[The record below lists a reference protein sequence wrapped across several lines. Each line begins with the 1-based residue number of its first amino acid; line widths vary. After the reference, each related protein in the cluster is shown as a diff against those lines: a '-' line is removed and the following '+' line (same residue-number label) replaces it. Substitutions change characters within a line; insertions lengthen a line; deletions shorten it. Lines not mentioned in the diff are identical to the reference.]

1 MITLKGKYNYA
12 KVFTEDLED
21 TAKSQIEELLNQEFI
36 KNSIIRIMPDV
47 HAGMGCVI
55 GTTMTIDDKVVPNLV
70 GLDIGCGIKAIKL
83 KDRDIDFEKLDR
95 VVRKTVPSGF
105 NIRKRKHPFV
115 EKTEI
120 ADLRCKDF
128 VNMDRAILSIG
139 TLGGGNH
146 FIELGENNKGDYYL
160 LVHTGSRHLGKQVAE
175 YYQKKSGELI
185 NDINKERNKLKR
197 ELKKEKTKDEINEIL
212 KDYDEILDIPKNLR
226 YIEGQ
231 ILEDYLCDMNIV
243 QEYANVNRKA
253 IADVI
258 VEEMGF
264 IVEDS
269 FTTIHNYIDLENM
282 ILRKGAVSAKKDEK
296 LVIPFNMRDG
306 AIICRGVGN
315 KDWNYSA
322 PHGAGRIM
330 SRNEAY
336 KNLSL
341 EDFKKSME
349 GIYSS
354 SVNQRILDEHPE
366 AYKKMEEITK
376 YIEPTVEIKE
386 HIVPVYNY
394 KSS

>member
-21 TAKSQIEELLNQEFI
+21 SAKSQIEELLNQEFI
-36 KNSIIRIMPDV
+36 KNSVIRIMPDV

-55 GTTMTIDDKVVPNLV
+55 GTTMTIEDKVVPNLV

-83 KDRDIDFEKLDR
+83 KDKDIDFKKLDR

-105 NIRKRKHPFV
+105 NIRKTKHPFV

-146 FIELGENNKGDYYL
+146 FIELGENNKGNYYL
-160 LVHTGSRHLGKQVAE
+160 LVHTGSRQLGKQVAE

-185 NDINKERNKLKR
+185 NDLNKERNKIKR

-231 ILEDYLCDMNIV
+231 ILEDYLYDMNIV
-243 QEYANVNRKA
+243 QEYANINRKA

-258 VEEMGF
+258 VKEMDF
-264 IVEDS
+264 TVEDS

-354 SVNQRILDEHPE
+354 SVNQRTLDEHPK